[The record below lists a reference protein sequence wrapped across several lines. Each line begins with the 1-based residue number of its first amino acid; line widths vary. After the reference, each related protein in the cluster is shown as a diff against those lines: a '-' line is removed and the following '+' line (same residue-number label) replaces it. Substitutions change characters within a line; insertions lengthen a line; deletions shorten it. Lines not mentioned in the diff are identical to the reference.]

1 MSSSNSNCS
10 PVLGNDNLFNISLHQ
25 GIDRALPNSFLRP
38 VHPLISRRAFELD
51 QHSPF
56 LLGELMGKPMK
67 YLKSPIDIRLRNVP
81 PFARTIESPFLPAMK
96 GLQQQVTLPLPFGRE
111 KR

>member
-1 MSSSNSNCS
+1 MSSSHSNCS
-10 PVLGNDNLFNISLHQ
+10 PVLGNDNLFNIFLLQ

-38 VHPLISRRAFELD
+38 FHPLISRRAFELD
-51 QHSPF
+51 RHSPS

-81 PFARTIESPFLPAMK
+81 PFARAIEFLFLPAMK
-96 GLQQQVTLPLPFGRE
+96 GLQQQVPPPSIGSG